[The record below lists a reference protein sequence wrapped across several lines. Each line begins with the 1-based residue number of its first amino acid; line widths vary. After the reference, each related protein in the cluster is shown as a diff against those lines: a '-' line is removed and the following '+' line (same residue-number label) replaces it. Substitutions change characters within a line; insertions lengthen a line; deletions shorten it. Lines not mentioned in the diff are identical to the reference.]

1 MFSDTKDGDIP
12 VPYEEWHPTTYP
24 YPAEG
29 NRSASLSEG
38 RYEDTA
44 GWHTR
49 AISDIEAYFVHISFA
64 IDTSRS
70 PRRGGTVSG
79 SGTYYEGDTCTL
91 TATPNSGYKFD
102 YWERAA
108 DGAIRTSDS
117 FSFEVTQYEFWTAHF
132 SLDDDS
138 SDESSEEPPE
148 YFTVSTN
155 VAPPNSGT
163 VTGGGQYEENTQ
175 CTLTATAARGYYFS
189 IWKSSTGQTS
199 SANPMTFYVTADI
212 TWTAMFGTH
221 RLIYFDRSGSGID
234 VPGDATVTVDFD
246 PKKWTC
252 EAYGQDHD
260 VSLTVAPSWA
270 AASTITAQGE
280 FPLPHATITIAGGST
295 FTIGLTANTHCSAGI
310 YPEITAIVVIQ
321 QMNVGTF
328 TLEVP
333 LTVGTQSTATI
344 TASGGSITA
353 LN

>member
-1 MFSDTKDGDIP
+1 MASYTFLLAVDDPLHGDVSLDGI
-12 VPYEEWHPTTYP
+12 TYQAVITSTVSTITERTLYARP
-24 YPAEG
+24 KQGYQFKWFYIDALG
-29 NRSASLSEG
+29 NRTDNPFHYG
-38 RYEDTA
+38 YQDQGYITA
-44 GWHTR
+44 T
-49 AISDIEAYFVHISFA
+49 AYFEPS
-64 IDTSRS
+64 
-70 PRRGGTVSG
+70 GG
-79 SGTYYEGDTCTL
+79 
-91 TATPNSGYKFD
+91 
-102 YWERAA
+102 
-108 DGAIRTSDS
+108 
-117 FSFEVTQYEFWTAHF
+117 
-132 SLDDDS
+132 DS

-148 YFTVSTN
+148 YFTVSTD

-175 CTLTATAARGYYFS
+175 CTLTATAAQGYYFS

-199 SANPMTFYVTADI
+199 PANPMTFYVTADI
-212 TWTAMFGTH
+212 SWTAMFGTH

-252 EAYGQDHD
+252 EAHGQDHD

-270 AASTITAQGE
+270 ASSTITAQGE
-280 FPLPHATITIAGGST
+280 FPLPHSTIAAGSA
-295 FTIGLTANTHCSAGI
+295 FTIGLTANTSCRAGI
-310 YPEITAIVVIQ
+310 YPTVTAVVVIQ